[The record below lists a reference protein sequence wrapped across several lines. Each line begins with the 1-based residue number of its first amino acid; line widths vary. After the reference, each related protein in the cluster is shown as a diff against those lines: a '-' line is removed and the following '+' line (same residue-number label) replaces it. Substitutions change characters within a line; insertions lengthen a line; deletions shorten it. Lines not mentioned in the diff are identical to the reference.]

1 MYKIKTTTEK
11 RFFLGWLKCSV
22 GATHEWH
29 PAHGYHGHTSDAHI
43 EKRGFGGI
51 NYALKF
57 LNQEIEIA
65 GAPEGNPSVA
75 GVEGGP
81 ASELSYWFE
90 KI

>member
-1 MYKIKTTTEK
+1 MYKIKTQTNK
-11 RFFLGWLKCSV
+11 RFFLGWVETTQLEKKF
-22 GATHEWH
+22 H
-29 PAHGYHGHTSDAHI
+29 PAHGYCSTGGKSVVT
-43 EKRGFGGI
+43 KKGFGGI
-51 NYALKF
+51 NYALKY
-57 LNQEIEIA
+57 LNKEIEIA